1 MCSYKTLPHSSATL
15 LCGFRF
21 WKPVRRSSQIP
32 RLTLHWPW
40 LPISNSAGLVSVL
53 QSTLS
58 HGFSSGQPSAWH
70 TDVLKTMHVEDEGE
84 VPKGLLEIWAYWSHV
99 VVSVEGWKDGS
110 VLPSLSCFQNPG
122 CFCYHVRE
130 EPLAKTLPSASVGK
144 SFLEKTEANI
154 LFLSVGFK
162 LMSEKNI
169 AVLSSHLP
177 FCNWCFSLPTPLKFS
192 ICREKR
198 AFSPIAFISLVD
210 MQWHI

>member
-1 MCSYKTLPHSSATL
+1 
-15 LCGFRF
+15 
-21 WKPVRRSSQIP
+21 
-32 RLTLHWPW
+32 
-40 LPISNSAGLVSVL
+40 
-53 QSTLS
+53 
-58 HGFSSGQPSAWH
+58 
-70 TDVLKTMHVEDEGE
+70 MHVEDDGE
-84 VPKGLLEIWAYWSHV
+84 VPKGLLEIWACWSHI
-99 VVSVEGWKDGS
+99 VVSVEGWRMA
-110 VLPSLSCFQNPG
+110 LYSLHCLAFKILAG
-122 CFCYHVRE
+122 FCYHVRE

-198 AFSPIAFISLVD
+198 AFSPIAFISLVY